1 MADHKNIP
9 FAARGA
15 SRSRGRLGAWLLAA
29 VLSAAAQ
36 AQVAQPAPGSPAPG
50 AARAGGFNP
59 TYRCELGEYRGP
71 APGRRGHLYER
82 YLWVVTPEFAQQY
95 CMPAH
100 TVSTELT
107 GAAAVAFRMVEG
119 ADTDGCRVTE
129 DGKSVC
135 NVDTTGR
142 FEIYLP
148 QSLNL
153 PAANP
158 EVKFFESRRNTSEWM
173 FSHVERNTRAQ
184 RYRTGQYKLPAGQIP
199 RFARAFPDQD
209 RGYLFHY
216 RYEYKGRLEWSAG
229 SYFEKG
235 FIADIM
241 QGLDLLIL
249 DEPRLP
255 VTLSFEDDDFR
266 RAKLDPASPD
276 GRYVFI
282 MVKADSTS
290 DRAPIHTI
298 RLPHTFSRQV
308 RELGK
313 GPGSGPR
320 PTLQQITQPL
330 LPGGQN

>member
-9 FAARGA
+9 FATRGA
-15 SRSRGRLGAWLLAA
+15 ARSRGRLGAWLLAA

-71 APGRRGHLYER
+71 APDRRGHLYER
-82 YLWVVTPEFAQQY
+82 YIWAVTPEFARQY

-158 EVKFFESRRNTSEWM
+158 EVKFFDRRRNTSEWM
-173 FSHVERNTRAQ
+173 FEHVERSTRGQ
-184 RYRTGQYKLPAGQIP
+184 RYRTGQYRLPAGQIP
-199 RFARAFPDQD
+199 RFTKPFPVQD
-209 RGYLFHY
+209 NGYVFLHRF
-216 RYEYKGRLEWSAG
+216 EYQGRHEGSGG
-229 SYFEKG
+229 SYFETG
-235 FIADIM
+235 FVADILKGM
-241 QGLDLLIL
+241 DLLIL
-249 DEPRLP
+249 EESLTP
-255 VTLSFEDDDFR
+255 VTLMFEAENFR
-266 RAKLDPASPD
+266 RAGVDPASPD